1 MSNKTK
7 KPTVEEIINKTV
19 LATRLSCARETK
31 DAFKAT
37 EKRPYAYPLLL
48 AKIQDDREMI
58 EEIEQHG
65 LHERSHSITRFIRSG
80 TRLDPE
86 EIKAGVIM
94 DLRAQ
99 IENDLHETTRIEKA
113 LKQIADDEYHEII
126 KYKYFEQKSDEEIA
140 DLIHCAP
147 RTVRAH
153 KSALVGRLSVILY
166 GAGALE

>member
-37 EKRPYAYPLLL
+37 EKRLYAYPLLL

-86 EIKAGVIM
+86 EIKDGVIM